1 MMDFFT
7 WGEKM
12 LIPDELFRAARF
24 HNSAQYSEYAGPIPA
39 ASSYMGGFQSHS
51 SAIVRARADDGLFYP
66 GINFDDVQN
75 IKNRRYFVIRRKPMT
90 IREIFEENEYKE
102 LSEFASHSRS
112 PEEGRAG
119 TGV

>member
-1 MMDFFT
+1 
-7 WGEKM
+7 M

-66 GINFDDVQN
+66 GIN
-75 IKNRRYFVIRRKPMT
+75 KKK
-90 IREIFEENEYKE
+90 EIPVVCGILKIEDI
-102 LSEFASHSRS
+102 SSS
-112 PEEGRAG
+112 GG
-119 TGV
+119 I